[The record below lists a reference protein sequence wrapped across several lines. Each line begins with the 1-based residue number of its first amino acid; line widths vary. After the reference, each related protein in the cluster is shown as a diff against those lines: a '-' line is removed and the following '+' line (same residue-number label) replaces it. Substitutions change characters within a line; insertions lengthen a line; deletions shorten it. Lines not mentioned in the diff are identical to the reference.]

1 MKSGI
6 GQVSQDA
13 PGTARQ
19 QELNWKQA
27 GACQHHL
34 TGGRNLKYGG
44 DTPLVR
50 PAAVGASPQQKA
62 AFPNAPLILRQ
73 PKSSAVCME

>member
-13 PGTARQ
+13 LGTARQ

-34 TGGRNLKYGG
+34 TGGRNLKSSG

-50 PAAVGASPQQKA
+50 PAAVGADRNRNLPCRT
-62 AFPNAPLILRQ
+62 PP
-73 PKSSAVCME
+73 SS